1 MYMPTGAI
9 SMPMMKGT
17 RQPQLCFDSVDS
29 VKVSRPSHDR
39 AEHHARP
46 WLANCQLAM

>member
-9 SMPMMKGT
+9 SMPMTKGT
-17 RQPQLCFDSVDS
+17 RQPQLSMDCGDS
-29 VKVSRPSHDR
+29 VKVSVPTTTAPSITP
-39 AEHHARP
+39 RP